1 MKNKCSNIS
10 RLYITIIQTRL
21 FCKRSSKFL
30 YFVIFLFNKTLYFSF
45 LFKGNCL
52 ELAADGILNN
62 VNCNDFIKGCPDEAY
77 ISNEIF
83 MCMYCILILD
93 FKSYFVHLEFLYRIL
108 LMLLCSFSFRP
119 SLSKFGIQLFHIRC
133 EMLTKKVRKK

>member
-83 MCMYCILILD
+83 MCMYCFPYIHID
-93 FKSYFVHLEFLYRIL
+93 FRF
-108 LMLLCSFSFRP
+108 
-119 SLSKFGIQLFHIRC
+119 
-133 EMLTKKVRKK
+133 